1 MKLMITNKTIKDLF
15 NEDGQFIYG
24 DKIISYELAE
34 QGETFLD
41 CYVSI
46 FDTITKKEEKILF
59 SECVDKT
66 TDIFTKK
73 FCDVVAEKLIKILE
87 K

>member
-1 MKLMITNKTIKDLF
+1 MITNKTIKDLF
-15 NEDGQFIYG
+15 NEDGQFMYG

-41 CYVSI
+41 CYISI
-46 FDTITKKEEKILF
+46 FDTITKNEQRILF
-59 SECVDKT
+59 SDCVNKT

-73 FCDVVAEKLIKILE
+73 FCDTVAEKLNNILE

>member
-1 MKLMITNKTIKDLF
+1 MMIMITNKTIKDLF
-15 NEDGQFIYG
+15 NEDGQFVYG

-46 FDTITKKEEKILF
+46 FDSITKKEERILF
-59 SECVDKT
+59 SECATKT

-73 FCDVVAEKLIKILE
+73 FCDTVAEKLNNILE

>member
-1 MKLMITNKTIKDLF
+1 MITNKTIKDLF
-15 NEDGQFIYG
+15 NEDGQFVYG
-24 DKIISYELAE
+24 DKIVTYEMD
-34 QGETFLD
+34 ETFMD
-41 CYVSI
+41 CYISV
-46 FDTITKKEEKILF
+46 FDTITKNEQRILF
-59 SECVDKT
+59 SECANKT

>member
-1 MKLMITNKTIKDLF
+1 MKHMITNKTIKDLF

-24 DKIISYELAE
+24 DKIVTYEMD
-34 QGETFLD
+34 ETFMD
-41 CYVSI
+41 CYISV
-46 FDTITKKEEKILF
+46 FDTITKEEERILF

-73 FCDVVAEKLIKILE
+73 FCDAIVEKLIKIL
-87 K
+87 

>member
-1 MKLMITNKTIKDLF
+1 MISFKTIKDLF
-15 NEDGQFIYG
+15 NKDGQFIYG

-41 CYVSI
+41 CYISI
-46 FDTITKKEEKILF
+46 FDAITKKEERIPF

-73 FCDVVAEKLIKILE
+73 FCDTVAEKLIKILE

>member
-1 MKLMITNKTIKDLF
+1 MITNKTIKDLF
-15 NEDGQFIYG
+15 NNDGQFMYG

-41 CYVSI
+41 CYISI
-46 FDTITKKEEKILF
+46 FDTNTKEEERIPF
-59 SECVDKT
+59 SECADKT

-73 FCDVVAEKLIKILE
+73 FIDVLTEKVNSKL
-87 K
+87 

>member
-1 MKLMITNKTIKDLF
+1 MITNKTIKDLF
-15 NEDGQFIYG
+15 NNDGQFIYG

-41 CYVSI
+41 CYISI
-46 FDTITKKEEKILF
+46 FDTITKKEDRILF
-59 SECVDKT
+59 SECADKT

-73 FCDVVAEKLIKILE
+73 FIDVLTEKLNSIL
-87 K
+87 

>member
-1 MKLMITNKTIKDLF
+1 MITNKTIKDLF
-15 NEDGQFIYG
+15 NNDGQFIYG

-46 FDTITKKEEKILF
+46 FDTNTKKEDRILF

-73 FCDVVAEKLIKILE
+73 FIDVLTEKVNSKL
-87 K
+87 

>member
-1 MKLMITNKTIKDLF
+1 MSMITNKTIKDLF

-46 FDTITKKEEKILF
+46 FDTNTKKEERILF
-59 SECVDKT
+59 SECADKT

-73 FCDVVAEKLIKILE
+73 FCDTVADKLNNILE

>member
-1 MKLMITNKTIKDLF
+1 MKMMISNKTIKDLF

-24 DKIISYELAE
+24 DKIISYELE
-34 QGETFLD
+34 ETFMD
-41 CYVSI
+41 CYISI
-46 FDTITKKEEKILF
+46 FDTITKKEERILF
-59 SECVDKT
+59 SECANKT

-73 FCDVVAEKLIKILE
+73 FCDTVAEKLIKILE